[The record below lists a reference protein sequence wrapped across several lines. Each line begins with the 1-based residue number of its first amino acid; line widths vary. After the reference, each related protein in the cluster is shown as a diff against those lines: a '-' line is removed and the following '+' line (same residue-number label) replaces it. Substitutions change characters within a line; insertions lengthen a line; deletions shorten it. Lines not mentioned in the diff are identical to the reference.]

1 VSRLAL
7 FIPELECGGAQRVML
22 LLAREFVARG
32 HGVDLIL
39 AQARGS
45 LMEEIPPAVQVVDLR
60 AKAGWFGAFG
70 LGLSSTVRL
79 SRYLHAQRPYAMLST
94 LTGANL
100 VAVAARRLSGVTTR
114 LVLRE
119 AVSLK
124 NRKGGVWQR
133 LMASMYLHADAV
145 VTLSPALEREMM
157 EALSIPRR
165 RLHCIPNPVDVAK
178 LWSLAEAPLDDLR
191 FESAEYPFIIAVG
204 RLIEQKDHAT
214 LIRAF
219 ARVAAGTNL
228 HLVILGEGPL
238 RHRLEQLVRQLGL
251 GERVHMPGHDPNPW
265 RWMRRAR
272 LFVLSSR
279 WEGHPNALLEAMGLQ
294 LPVVVTAYDEH
305 AKELVRDHGCAV
317 PVANAD
323 QLADAI
329 MREASQSVR
338 RIAKNLSSVTS
349 VSSSYLEVL
358 LPGVAARG

>member
-1 VSRLAL
+1 MFV
-7 FIPELECGGAQRVML
+7 PELECGGAQRVML
-22 LLAREFVARG
+22 LLAREFVARS

-60 AKAGWFGAFG
+60 ASAGWFGAFG
-70 LGLSSTVRL
+70 LGSSSTVRL
-79 SRYLHAQRPYAMLST
+79 SRYLRAERPDAMLST

-100 VAVAARRLSGVTTR
+100 VAVAARTLSGVRTR

-124 NRKGGVWQR
+124 NRKGGIWQR

-157 EALSIPRR
+157 EALSIPRG

-191 FESAEYPFIIAVG
+191 FESAAYPFIIAVG

-219 ARVAAGTNL
+219 ARVATGTNL

-238 RHRLEQLVRQLGL
+238 RYRLEQLVRQLGL

-265 RWMRRAR
+265 RWMTRAR

-279 WEGHPNALLEAMGLQ
+279 WEGHPNAVLEALALGI
-294 LPVVVTAYDEH
+294 PVVVTQYDES
-305 AKELVRDHGCAV
+305 AQETVGDGGR
-317 PVANAD
+317 VAALGNVAG
-323 QLADAI
+323 LADAI
-329 MREASQSVR
+329 VGELGRTKRPSPNVVPTASS
-338 RIAKNLSSVTS
+338 IASR
-349 VSSSYLEVL
+349 YLQL
-358 LPGVAARG
+358 MLNGASPC